1 LWRGANA
8 PPNSR
13 GRLFSTCGAEGYR
26 ARAGEPACATM
37 NLENWRK
44 DGRQDMQELRERLI
58 GLKERIA
65 HVLTRL

>member
-1 LWRGANA
+1 
-8 PPNSR
+8 
-13 GRLFSTCGAEGYR
+13 
-26 ARAGEPACATM
+26 M

-65 HVLTRL
+65 HVMTRL